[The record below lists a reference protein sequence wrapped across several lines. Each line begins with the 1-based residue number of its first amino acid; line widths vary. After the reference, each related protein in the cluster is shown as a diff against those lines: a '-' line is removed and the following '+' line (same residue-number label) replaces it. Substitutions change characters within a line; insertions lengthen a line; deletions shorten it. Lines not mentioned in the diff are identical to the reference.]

1 MILRKNLKFQAK
13 LSEKEASLSRE
24 FDERAKE
31 MAENNNILS
40 SKLDEAENRAD
51 ALQSSL
57 NAAQQELFVLR
68 SRSDEVGSA
77 KSSEVEMLVSDLEK
91 ANIRAV
97 IVLKFITFLQLSS
110 K

>member
-1 MILRKNLKFQAK
+1 MIESNNIMDVKI
-13 LSEKEASLSRE
+13 KEAE
-24 FDERAKE
+24 H
-31 MAENNNILS
+31 
-40 SKLDEAENRAD
+40 RAD

-77 KSSEVEMLVSDLEK
+77 RSSEMDMLMSDLEK
-91 ANIRAV
+91 ANLKAV
-97 IVLKFITFLQLSS
+97 RLQSFVD